1 MAGDAALPQD
11 LIDALRE
18 SYTKFK
24 GRQLVASFFLL
35 AVGAAMLASGL
46 AASPR
51 DGSEKG
57 LDAVTFLRYCGAT
70 FILLWLLSV
79 FLITRNASLRKKVV
93 ESMER
98 DPSSLVWFFLEDI
111 GLFGTGTVKVALRP
125 HFNLADGTHAW
136 FQVDK
141 KTARNMLKHLAEN
154 RADISLGYGT
164 ELRKRFRE
172 DPRSLASAPVRSEE
186 MLRRRLTFLYRTY

>member
-1 MAGDAALPQD
+1 MTGDAALPQD
-11 LIDALRE
+11 LMGALRE

-24 GRQLVASFFLL
+24 RRQLVASFFLL
-35 AVGAAMLASGL
+35 AVGAAMLTGGL
-46 AASPR
+46 TASPG

-79 FLITRNASLRKKVV
+79 FLITRNASLRRKAV

-111 GLFGTGTVKVALRP
+111 AMFGTGAVKLALRP

-141 KTARNMLKHLAEN
+141 KTARKILEYLAEN

-164 ELRKRFRE
+164 ELRKRFRK
-172 DPRSLASAPVRSEE
+172 DPRSLASAPTRSEE
-186 MLRRRLTFLYRTY
+186 MLRRRLTFLYRNY